1 MGERGIGSWLFPVG
15 VMVIWTRVG
24 ACVRVC
30 VHESSLYGKEKC
42 VASEETSTA
51 PVINLSLSDS

>member
-1 MGERGIGSWLFPVG
+1 MAFSSWGDGDLDPRRSVRSR
-15 VMVIWTRVG
+15 MR
-24 ACVRVC
+24 ACV
-30 VHESSLYGKEKC
+30 HASSLYGKEKC